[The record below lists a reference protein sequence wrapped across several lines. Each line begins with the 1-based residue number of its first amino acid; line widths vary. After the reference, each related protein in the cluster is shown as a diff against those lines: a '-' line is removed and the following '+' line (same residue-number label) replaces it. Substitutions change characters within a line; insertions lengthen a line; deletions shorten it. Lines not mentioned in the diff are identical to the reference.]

1 MGRVVSADP
10 QQQYRFTIAIEGVV
24 ALGFT
29 KATGLES
36 EFEVV
41 EYREGGYQA
50 TRKLPGIEKTGV
62 ATFERG
68 AYTDKALFD
77 WFKLVATSD
86 DFRKT
91 ITITEQDRLGN
102 TRRVWNL
109 YEAWVSKI
117 VIPDFDANSS
127 DVSIESLEIQYE
139 QIK

>member
-1 MGRVVSADP
+1 MGRVVSSDP
-10 QQQYRFTIAIEGVV
+10 QQQYRFVISIEGLA

-29 KATGLES
+29 KATGIES

-50 TRKLPGIEKTGV
+50 TRKLPGIEKTGT

-77 WFKLVATSD
+77 WFKLVATSS

-102 TRRVWNL
+102 TRRTWTL

-139 QIK
+139 SIQ